1 MLTAWQQHGLAVG
14 IIVLISGCASDIRNM
29 LSGLE
34 QQRGDIELIQTPFYP
49 QVTDQCGPSALA
61 AILNYSGVAV
71 TPDALKARIYIP
83 GRQGSLQIE
92 LLAATRGYG
101 RMPYLIDTD
110 ISGLLGEV
118 RAGRPV
124 LVLQNLGSKRAP
136 VWHYAVVVGYLAD
149 ERQFILRSGDQKRHV
164 TSASRFARTWQRA
177 EYWGVLVLEPGELPA
192 SLDADKYIRSVAA
205 VEAVGDVDSAVV
217 GYGAATERWPEHSLA
232 WLGLGN
238 AYYAQGNLDSAES
251 AYKTL
256 LSMDSD
262 HLIGLRNLSQVQLD
276 RGCIED
282 AAATLDAAMSAANRD
297 TPIYGI
303 IQEARQEIELRS
315 PSTACL

>member
-101 RMPYLIDTD
+101 RMPYLIDTN

-149 ERQFILRSGDQKRHV
+149 ERQFILRSGDQKRYRV
-164 TSASRFARTWQRA
+164 KAAKFLRSWQRA
-177 EYWGVLVLEPGELPA
+177 DYWAVVVLEPGKVPDNVNPETYLRA
-192 SLDADKYIRSVAA
+192 LAGFESANDAAAVIVAYVAA
-205 VEAVGDVDSAVV
+205 VAK
-217 GYGAATERWPEHSLA
+217 WPQNTLA
-232 WLGLGN
+232 GLGLGN
-238 AYYAQGNLDSAES
+238 AYYANG
-251 AYKTL
+251 
-256 LSMDSD
+256 
-262 HLIGLRNLSQVQLD
+262 QLD
-276 RGCIED
+276 LAQQAYAAVLRVDPQDAIVLNNLAQVLYERGSSSEATD
-282 AAATLDAAMSAANRD
+282 AIAMALSAVDVNGPEYR
-297 TPIYGI
+297 I
-303 IQEARQEIELRS
+303 ILQTQQEIS
-315 PSTACL
+315 QPGNKPAQ